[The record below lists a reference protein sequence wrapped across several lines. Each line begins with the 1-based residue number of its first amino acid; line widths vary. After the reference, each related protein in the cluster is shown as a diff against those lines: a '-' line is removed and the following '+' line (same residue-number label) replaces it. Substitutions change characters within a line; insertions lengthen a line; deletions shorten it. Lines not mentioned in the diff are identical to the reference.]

1 VVSKP
6 QINLICFKTEST
18 YLRKSRLHGKKMSS
32 MDPGIWIIVAFIL
45 GFAARQVGLPPL
57 VGFLAAGFV
66 LNAMGAREGALIVE
80 LSDLGVTL
88 LLFSIGLKL
97 RLRSLIR
104 PEVWA
109 GALSHM
115 LITIIVFGLGIFALA
130 KAGLSLFSGLD
141 FRLSLMLA
149 FALSFSSTVFAVKVL
164 EEKAEMSSLHGRV
177 AIGILIMQDILAVIF
192 LTASADQLPSPWA
205 LLVPVALLAIRP
217 LLMKIMDRCGH
228 GELLILFGLF
238 VSLVVGA
245 AGFKLVG
252 LKPDL
257 GALIMG
263 ELIANHPKA
272 SELAK
277 SLFSFKE
284 IFLISLFLKIG
295 LSGAPSLEALGIAAL
310 FVLVAP
316 FKVVLF
322 FLLLTRFKLRARTSL
337 LGSFNLANYS
347 EFGLI
352 VGAIGTANGWI
363 ANEWLVIIAIALSA
377 TFVLAS
383 PLNTA
388 AHRIYARLAD
398 RLKPF
403 ETKGRH
409 PDDQPIDP
417 GNAEIAIYGMGR
429 IGNGACDYLS
439 ERYGDVVIGVDYD
452 PLTVKKHQEA
462 GRNVIYGDPSDPDFW
477 ARTRPDKTKIR
488 AALLAMSKHAAN
500 LAAAKQIV
508 QKKFPAMLAATA
520 HFEDEISALKKAGV
534 HAAFNFYAEA
544 GTGLA
549 ERAFEIMESQ
559 TTEQIEE
566 KKNEK
571 EQNDQTHNGII
582 VFHFADRQPGCPRPG
597 GFRHRIIYRPNHLR
611 AHLFSYLQRPQG
623 APV

>member
-1 VVSKP
+1 
-6 QINLICFKTEST
+6 
-18 YLRKSRLHGKKMSS
+18 MSP
-32 MDPGIWIIVAFIL
+32 MDPGVWIIVAFIL

-66 LNAMGAREGALIVE
+66 LNAMGVRESAVVVE
-80 LSDLGVTL
+80 LSDIGVTL

-109 GALSHM
+109 GALLHM
-115 LITIIVFGLGIFALA
+115 LVTVIVFGLGIFALA
-130 KAGLSLFSGLD
+130 QAGLFLFRGLD
-141 FRLSLMLA
+141 FKLSLMMA

-177 AIGILIMQDILAVIF
+177 AVGILIIQDILAVIF
-192 LTASADQLPSPWA
+192 LTASSGKLPSAWA
-205 LLVPVALLAIRP
+205 FLAPVVLFAIRP

-228 GELLILFGLF
+228 GELLILFGMF
-238 VSLVVGA
+238 AALVVGA
-245 AGFKLVG
+245 AGFELVG

-257 GALIMG
+257 GALILG
-263 ELIANHPKA
+263 VLIADHPKA

-284 IFLISLFLKIG
+284 IFLIGFFLKIG
-295 LSGAPSLEALGIAAL
+295 LSGAPGPETLGIAAL
-310 FVLVAP
+310 FVLAVP
-316 FKVVLF
+316 FKVALF

-337 LGSFNLANYS
+337 LGSFSLANYS

-388 AHRIYARLAD
+388 AHTIYARLAD
-398 RLKPF
+398 RLKAF
-403 ETKGRH
+403 ETEGRH

-417 GNAEIAIYGMGR
+417 GNAEIAILGMGR
-429 IGNGACDYLS
+429 VGTGAYDFM
-439 ERYGDVVIGVDYD
+439 RAKFGDVVIGVDYD
-452 PLTVKKHQEA
+452 PLTIKKHQEA
-462 GRNVIYGDPSDPDFW
+462 RRKVIYGDPTDPDFW
-477 ARTRPDKTKIR
+477 ARTRSDKTKIR
-488 AALLAMSKHAAN
+488 IMLLAMSKHSAN

-508 QKKFPAMLAATA
+508 DKKFPAILAATVR
-520 HFEDEISALKKAGV
+520 FDDEIAALKEAGA
-534 HAAFNFYAEA
+534 HAAYNFYAEA

-549 ERAFEIMESQ
+549 EHVFEIMEGQ
-559 TTEQIEE
+559 KAGQIEE
-566 KKNEK
+566 KKK
-571 EQNDQTHNGII
+571 
-582 VFHFADRQPGCPRPG
+582 
-597 GFRHRIIYRPNHLR
+597 
-611 AHLFSYLQRPQG
+611 
-623 APV
+623 